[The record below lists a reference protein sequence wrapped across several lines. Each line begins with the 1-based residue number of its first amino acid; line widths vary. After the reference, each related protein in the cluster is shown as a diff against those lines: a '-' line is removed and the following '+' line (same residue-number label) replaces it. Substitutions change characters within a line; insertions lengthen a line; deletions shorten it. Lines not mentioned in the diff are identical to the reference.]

1 MASGTTSQHI
11 SRQYD
16 NDLEHIRT
24 RVLGM
29 GGLVEQQLID
39 ALRALTES
47 NTELGEKVLQN
58 EFKVNTLE
66 VTIDEECTNILA
78 RRQPAAGDLRLVMA
92 VAKTITDLERVGDE
106 SEKIAK
112 MAIDLAEKQGPREY
126 YIGISSMGNFVRRMV
141 HDALDAFARMDSKS
155 ALAVARREPASDEQY
170 DAILRQ
176 LITYMMEDPR
186 NIGGAMD
193 AIWVARAMER
203 IGDHAR
209 NICESVIYFV
219 EGKDV
224 RHITFEEIEEK
235 LGVSR

>member
-1 MASGTTSQHI
+1 MAIGTIPQHI

-39 ALRALTES
+39 ALRALADS

-58 EFKVNTLE
+58 EYKVNSLE
-66 VTIDEECTNILA
+66 VAIDEDCTNILA

-126 YIGISSMGNFVRRMV
+126 YIGIGAMGTFVRRMV
-141 HDALDAFARMDSKS
+141 HDALDAFARMDTQA
-155 ALAVARREPASDEQY
+155 ALAVARKEPDSDEQY

-224 RHITFEEIEEK
+224 RHISFEEIEEQ
-235 LGVSR
+235 LRTSR

>member
-1 MASGTTSQHI
+1 MANGTIPQHI

-16 NDLEHIRT
+16 HDLEHIRT

-29 GGLVEQQLID
+29 GGMVEQQLID

-47 NTELGEKVLQN
+47 NVELGEKVLLN
-58 EFKVNTLE
+58 EFRVNSLE
-66 VTIDEECTNILA
+66 VAIDEECTNILA

-112 MAIDLAEKQGPREY
+112 MAIDLNQKQGPREFY
-126 YIGISSMGNFVRRMV
+126 TGIGSMGNFVRRMV
-141 HDALDAFARMDSKS
+141 HDALDAFARMDSQA
-155 ALAVARREPASDEQY
+155 ALAVARKEPDSDEQY

-224 RHITFEEIEEK
+224 RHISFEEIEEQLRGK
-235 LGVSR
+235 G

>member
-1 MASGTTSQHI
+1 MANGTIPQHI

-47 NTELGEKVLQN
+47 DPVLGEQVLKN
-58 EFKVNTLE
+58 EFKVNSLE
-66 VTIDEECTNILA
+66 VAIDEECTNILA

-112 MAIDLAEKQGPREY
+112 MALDLCEKQGPREY

-141 HDALDAFARMDSKS
+141 HDALDAFARMDSQA
-155 ALAVARREPASDEQY
+155 ALAVARKEPTSDDQY
-170 DAILRQ
+170 DAIMRQ

-224 RHITFEEIEEK
+224 RHISFEEIEEQ
-235 LGVSR
+235 LRTGR